1 MTMTNQPAPQPNDD
15 RSLVTRLDNWLD
27 QRTGID
33 SILHETLDEPIP
45 GGAKWAY
52 VFGSGL
58 IFLFVSQI
66 ITGIAW
72 RCITCHQRTM
82 RTRLFP
88 TS

>member
-15 RSLVTRLDNWLD
+15 RSLVTRLDDWLD

-45 GGAKWAY
+45 GGPNGPMSSDPDCSSSLCLKSSPE
-52 VFGSGL
+52 F
-58 IFLFVSQI
+58 
-66 ITGIAW
+66 AW
-72 RCITCHQRTM
+72 PCITCHQQTTRTQ
-82 RTRLFP
+82 LFP

>member
-1 MTMTNQPAPQPNDD
+1 MTMTNQPTPQPNED
-15 RSLVTRLDNWLD
+15 RGLVTRLDNWLD

-66 ITGIAW
+66 ITGICLALYYVPSAD
-72 RCITCHQRTM
+72 HPQ
-82 RTRLFP
+82 
-88 TS
+88 